1 MNNLNFIFPEIFIS
15 LSIMFLLVFGVF
27 KKNSSDIIYNL
38 SILFLIIIMLIIFNN
53 SFGNNITLFI
63 MRQSMLTNAR
73 LFQQSYQHP
82 QSITAAIS
90 QAKLVC
96 ERNNVRLT
104 LAREEILKIV
114 WLSHQPLGAYQIQDE
129 LSKLLSKKIAPPTVY
144 RALAFLIDNGL
155 VHKLTSLNA
164 YVGCPFP
171 NSEHSNIF
179 LICKGC
185 RKVAEVV
192 HLPTNET
199 IQDVCSKTKFGFDA
213 QHIEVFGTC
222 SNCSSHRA

>member
-1 MNNLNFIFPEIFIS
+1 
-15 LSIMFLLVFGVF
+15 
-27 KKNSSDIIYNL
+27 
-38 SILFLIIIMLIIFNN
+38 
-53 SFGNNITLFI
+53 

-96 ERNNVRLT
+96 EKNNVRLT
-104 LAREEILKIV
+104 SAREEILKIV

-155 VHKLTSLNA
+155 VHKITSLNA
-164 YVGCPFP
+164 YAGCPFP

-192 HLPTNET
+192 NLPTNRT

>member
-1 MNNLNFIFPEIFIS
+1 
-15 LSIMFLLVFGVF
+15 
-27 KKNSSDIIYNL
+27 
-38 SILFLIIIMLIIFNN
+38 
-53 SFGNNITLFI
+53 
-63 MRQSMLTNAR
+63 MLTNAR
-73 LFQQSYQHP
+73 LFLKSYHHP

-90 QAKLVC
+90 QAKLLC
-96 ERNNVRLT
+96 KNNNVRLT
-104 LAREEILKIV
+104 PSREQVLTIV
-114 WLSHQPLGAYQIQDE
+114 WLSHYPLGAYQIQDE
-129 LSKLLSKKIAPPTVY
+129 LSNLLNKQIAPPTVY

-171 NSEHSNIF
+171 NSEHSNMF

-185 RKVAEVV
+185 GRVAEVV

-199 IQDVCSKTKFGFDA
+199 VQDVCSKTKFGFDA

-222 SNCSSHRA
+222 SNCSNHRV